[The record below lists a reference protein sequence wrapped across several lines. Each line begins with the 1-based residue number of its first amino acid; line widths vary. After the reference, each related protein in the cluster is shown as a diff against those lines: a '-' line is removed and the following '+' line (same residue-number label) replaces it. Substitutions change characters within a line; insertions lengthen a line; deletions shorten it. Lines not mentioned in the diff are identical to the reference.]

1 MDLLAVG
8 APPLD
13 IVFLCGGGSAAAY
26 VGQPLLRASLAV
38 RDVRSEGDVSEEQS
52 VESVCPTCGAATTAT
67 GHLCRPFK
75 PTKPY
80 VCDYCSAET
89 DDPRH
94 MCYPQIEHLKYQC
107 VHCGRLAAKAE
118 ALCHPKR
125 IAGS

>member
-1 MDLLAVG
+1 M
-8 APPLD
+8 
-13 IVFLCGGGSAAAY
+13 
-26 VGQPLLRASLAV
+26 

-52 VESVCPTCGAATTAT
+52 VETVCPTCGAATTAA

-80 VCDYCSAET
+80 VCEYCGAET

-94 MCYPQIEHLKYQC
+94 MCYPQIEHLTYQC

-125 IAGS
+125 IAGA